1 MQNVGGPPECDRIP
15 LAPAPRPTVARDGAH
30 PPVHLRGATLLGMLS
45 RTASAGF
52 RQALVLSL
60 LLVLAACQPM
70 APGAPDAAPAPKV
83 DPVAEENGAVSVAP
97 MTPAPPEPPPAAAA
111 GNKKPPRKAPV
122 DWSPVTLASGEAW
135 LSCDL
140 DYSLHGDG
148 EPLLALDRESLDA
161 RLQACRDR
169 GVLRLRYRGRIDTDF
184 AALVERTTLVADAL
198 GIRKRV
204 LDLDSAGGLVED
216 AIRAGDFIA
225 ASRWTI
231 WVREESICHSA
242 CVFLLS
248 AGDVRRIAGQVGIH
262 RLIRMSSTATTRGE
276 LNAELRLVHGRV
288 RDYLERNGSSV
299 DVADLMMAV
308 PNRSLRMLSDDELLR
323 YGLDGV
329 NPAQDDLD
337 RLRLQRECGEDFVAR
352 RDAFARAFD
361 RKCREHDSELD
372 QLNACGLALRST
384 FGFPDAG
391 CPAESPL
398 SEFDLAQ
405 ADPAPEVESTE
416 VAETPQGAQF
426 GEAQGA
432 MLQLQSIPP
441 SE

>member
-1 MQNVGGPPECDRIP
+1 MFMRSALTRLEPA
-15 LAPAPRPTVARDGAH
+15 LALA
-30 PPVHLRGATLLGMLS
+30 
-45 RTASAGF
+45 
-52 RQALVLSL
+52 L
-60 LLVLAACQPM
+60 LLVLTGCQREASR
-70 APGAPDAAPAPKV
+70 APADAAAPQV
-83 DPVAEENGAVSVAP
+83 ETVAEENGAVSVAP
-97 MTPAPPEPPPAAAA
+97 MPPAVPEPPPAAP
-111 GNKKPPRKAPV
+111 NKKTPRTAPV
-122 DWSPVTLASGEAW
+122 DWSPVTLESGQAW

-140 DYSLHGDG
+140 DYSRHGDG
-148 EPLLALDRESLDA
+148 ESLLALDRESLEG
-161 RLQACRDR
+161 LLEGCVDR

-184 AALVERTTLVADAL
+184 AALVERVTLVADSL

-204 LDLDSAGGLVED
+204 LDLDSAGGMVED

-225 ASRWTI
+225 ESRWTL

-242 CVFLLS
+242 CVFVLS
-248 AGDVRRIAGQVGIH
+248 AGDVRRIAGEVGIH
-262 RLIRMSSTATTRGE
+262 RLIRMSSTATTRAE

-288 RDYLERNGSSV
+288 REYLERNGSSV

-337 RLRLQRECGEDFVAR
+337 RLRLQRECGDGFVAR

-361 RKCREHDSELD
+361 RKCREHGSELD
-372 QLNACGLALRST
+372 EINACGLALRGN
-384 FGFPDAG
+384 FGFPDAD

-405 ADPAPEVESTE
+405 VEPLPANQDAESST
-416 VAETPQGAQF
+416 APQG
-426 GEAQGA
+426 GPYVEGQGA
-432 MLQLQSIPP
+432 MLQMQAIPP
-441 SE
+441 IE

>member
-1 MQNVGGPPECDRIP
+1 MF
-15 LAPAPRPTVARDGAH
+15 PRP
-30 PPVHLRGATLLGMLS
+30 
-45 RTASAGF
+45 ASAGF
-52 RQALVLSL
+52 AWPLALAL
-60 LLVLAACQPM
+60 LLPLAACRPP
-70 APGAPDAAPAPKV
+70 APAAPAELPAPKV
-83 DPVAEENGAVSVAP
+83 ETVTEDNGAVSVAP
-97 MTPAPPEPPPAAAA
+97 MPPAAPEPKPAA
-111 GNKKPPRKAPV
+111 PEKKPAPAAKA

-140 DYSLHGDG
+140 DYSSHGDG
-148 EPLLALDRESLDA
+148 EPVLALDREALEA
-161 RLQACRDR
+161 RLQGCADR
-169 GVLRLRYRGRIDTDF
+169 GVLRLRYRGRIATDF
-184 AALVERTTLVADAL
+184 AALVERTTRVADAL
-198 GIRKRV
+198 DIRKRV

-225 ASRWTI
+225 QSRWTI

-248 AGDVRRIAGQVGIH
+248 AGDVRRIAGKVGIH
-262 RLIRMSSTATTRGE
+262 RLIRMSSTATTRAE
-276 LNAELRLVHGRV
+276 LNAELRMVHGRV

-308 PNRSLRMLSDDELLR
+308 PNRSLRMLSADELQR
-323 YGLDGV
+323 FGLDGV

-337 RLRLQRECGEDFVAR
+337 RLRLQRECGDDFVSR

-361 RKCREHDSELD
+361 RKCRAHDSELD

-384 FGFPDAG
+384 FGFPDAD

-405 ADPAPEVESTE
+405 AEPEPAGGASGATETAQGGALVE
-416 VAETPQGAQF
+416 G
-426 GEAQGA
+426 QGA
-432 MLQLQSIPP
+432 MMQLPSLPP
-441 SE
+441 SG

>member
-1 MQNVGGPPECDRIP
+1 
-15 LAPAPRPTVARDGAH
+15 
-30 PPVHLRGATLLGMLS
+30 MLS
-45 RTASAGF
+45 RTAFTGSRLPLAV
-52 RQALVLSL
+52 AML
-60 LLVLAACQPM
+60 LLSAACQR
-70 APGAPDAAPAPKV
+70 AAPTAPAETTAPKV
-83 DPVAEENGAVSVAP
+83 EAVTEANGAISVAP
-97 MTPAPPEPPPAAAA
+97 MTPAAPEPKPAAA
-111 GNKKPPRKAPV
+111 GKKTPAAATI
-122 DWSPVTLASGEAW
+122 DWSPVTLASGQAW

-140 DYSLHGDG
+140 DYSSHGDG
-148 EPLLALDRESLDA
+148 EPLLELDRESLEA
-161 RLQACRDR
+161 QLQGCAER
-169 GVLRLRYRGRIDTDF
+169 GVLRLRYRGRIATDF
-184 AALVERTTLVADAL
+184 AALVERVTRVADAQ

-204 LDLDSAGGLVED
+204 LDVDSAGGLVED

-231 WVREESICHSA
+231 WVREESVCHSA

-248 AGDVRRIAGQVGIH
+248 AGDVRRIAGKVGIH
-262 RLIRMSSTATTRGE
+262 RLIRMSSTATTRAE

-323 YGLDGV
+323 FGLDGV

-337 RLRLQRECGEDFVAR
+337 RLRLQRECGDGFVAR

-372 QLNACGLALRST
+372 QLNACGLALRGT
-384 FGFPDAG
+384 FGFPDAE

-405 ADPAPEVESTE
+405 AEPAVPVET
-416 VAETPQGAQF
+416 AESQKAPKGGPFGA
-426 GEAQGA
+426 GQGA
-432 MLQLQSIPP
+432 MLQLPAMPP
-441 SE
+441 SG

>member
-1 MQNVGGPPECDRIP
+1 MI
-15 LAPAPRPTVARDGAH
+15 
-30 PPVHLRGATLLGMLS
+30 S
-45 RTASAGF
+45 RTAPAAF
-52 RQALVLSL
+52 RL
-60 LLVLAACQPM
+60 LLVLATLLVSTACQRE
-70 APGAPDAAPAPKV
+70 AQRGAALPAPEV
-83 DPVAEENGAVSVAP
+83 EAVAEADGAVSVGP
-97 MTPAPPEPPPAAAA
+97 MAPAPPEPPPVAT
-111 GNKKPPRKAPV
+111 NKKTAAPAV
-122 DWSPVTLASGEAW
+122 PDWSPVSLQSGLAW

-140 DYSLHGDG
+140 DYSSHGDG
-148 EPLLALDRESLDA
+148 APVPALDRETLDE
-161 RLQACRDR
+161 LMGTCTER
-169 GVLRLRYRGRIDTDF
+169 GVLRLRYRGRITADF
-184 AALVERTTLVADAL
+184 VALVERVTRVADAL

-204 LDLDSAGGLVED
+204 LDLDSAGGMVED

-225 ASRWTI
+225 ESRWTI

-248 AGDVRRIAGQVGIH
+248 AGDVRRIAGNVGIH
-262 RLIRMSSTATTRGE
+262 RLIRMSSTATTRAE

-323 YGLDGV
+323 FGLDGV

-337 RLRLQRECGEDFVAR
+337 RLRLQRECGDDFVSR

-361 RKCREHDSELD
+361 RQCREDDSELD
-372 QLNACGLALRST
+372 ELNACGLALRGN
-384 FGFPDAG
+384 FGFPDAD

-405 ADPAPEVESTE
+405 AEPASAKEAAGAPK
-416 VAETPQGAQF
+416 TPQGAPY
-426 GEAQGA
+426 GEGQAA
-432 MLQLQSIPP
+432 MQQLQSIPP
-441 SE
+441 TQ

>member
-1 MQNVGGPPECDRIP
+1 MTLDPSFARYRP
-15 LAPAPRPTVARDGAH
+15 LLALAM
-30 PPVHLRGATLLGMLS
+30 LLS
-45 RTASAGF
+45 
-52 RQALVLSL
+52 
-60 LLVLAACQPM
+60 LAACQRE
-70 APGAPDAAPAPKV
+70 APAAPASAPVPKV
-83 DPVAEENGAVSVAP
+83 ESVSEDNGAVSVAP
-97 MTPAPPEPPPAAAA
+97 MPSAAPGPKPAVEAKTPRTAPI
-111 GNKKPPRKAPV
+111 
-122 DWSPVTLASGEAW
+122 DWSPVSLASGEAW

-140 DYSLHGDG
+140 DYSSHGDG
-148 EPLLALDRESLDA
+148 EPLLALDRESLEA
-161 RLQACRDR
+161 ALAGCAER
-169 GVLRLRYRGRIDTDF
+169 GVLRLRYRGRIATDF
-184 AALVERTTLVADAL
+184 AAMVERTTRVADAL

-225 ASRWTI
+225 ESRWTI

-248 AGDVRRIAGQVGIH
+248 AGDVRRIAGKVGIH
-262 RLIRMSSTATTRGE
+262 RLIRMSSTATTRAE

-323 YGLDGV
+323 FGLDGV
-329 NPAQDDLD
+329 NAAQDDLD
-337 RLRLQRECGEDFVAR
+337 RLRLQRECGNDFVSR

-372 QLNACGLALRST
+372 ELNACGLALRSN
-384 FGFPDAG
+384 FGFPDAD

-405 ADPAPEVESTE
+405 VEPEPTNISPEASQ
-416 VAETPQGAQF
+416 TPRG
-426 GEAQGA
+426 GG
-432 MLQLQSIPP
+432 
-441 SE
+441 

>member
-1 MQNVGGPPECDRIP
+1 MFPRTAIAAFRVSLTLAALLVSAACQRPPPGAPPVEASPKLEAAADANGAIS
-15 LAPAPRPTVARDGAH
+15 LAPMAPVPAEPPLPTVAKK
-30 PPVHLRGATLLGMLS
+30 P
-45 RTASAGF
+45 
-52 RQALVLSL
+52 
-60 LLVLAACQPM
+60 
-70 APGAPDAAPAPKV
+70 
-83 DPVAEENGAVSVAP
+83 
-97 MTPAPPEPPPAAAA
+97 PAPPPP
-111 GNKKPPRKAPV
+111 
-122 DWSPVTLASGEAW
+122 DWSPITLESGQAW

-140 DYSLHGDG
+140 NYSVHGDG
-148 EPLLALDRESLDA
+148 EPLLALDRASLDA
-161 RLQACRDR
+161 LIQGCIDR
-169 GVLRLRYRGRIDTDF
+169 GVLRLRYRGRIATDF
-184 AALVERTTLVADAL
+184 AALVERVTRVADAL
-198 GIRKRV
+198 QIRKRV

-225 ASRWTI
+225 SSRWTI

-242 CVFLLS
+242 CVFVLS

-288 RDYLERNGSSV
+288 REYLERNGSSV

-308 PNRSLRMLSDDELLR
+308 PNRSLRMLSNDELLR
-323 YGLDGV
+323 FGLDGV

-337 RLRLQRECGEDFVAR
+337 RLRLQRECGEDFVSR

-361 RKCREHDSELD
+361 RQCREHGSELD
-372 QLNACGLALRST
+372 ELNACGLALRGN
-384 FGFPDAG
+384 FGFPDAD

-405 ADPAPEVESTE
+405 AEPEPPQVLAPAPEAPQDGTVVEG
-416 VAETPQGAQF
+416 QGAI
-426 GEAQGA
+426 
-432 MLQLQSIPP
+432 LQSLPP

>member
-1 MQNVGGPPECDRIP
+1 MF
-15 LAPAPRPTVARDGAH
+15 
-30 PPVHLRGATLLGMLS
+30 M
-45 RTASAGF
+45 RTAHT
-52 RQALVLSL
+52 RLEPALALAL
-60 LLVLAACQPM
+60 LLVLTGCQRE
-70 APGAPDAAPAPKV
+70 APRAPAEAAAPQV
-83 DPVAEENGAVSVAP
+83 ETVAEENGAVSVAP
-97 MTPAPPEPPPAAAA
+97 MPPALPEPPPAAP
-111 GNKKPPRKAPV
+111 NKKTPRTAPV
-122 DWSPVTLASGEAW
+122 DWSPVALESGQAW

-140 DYSLHGDG
+140 DYSRHGDG
-148 EPLLALDRESLDA
+148 EPLLALDRESLEGLLDG
-161 RLQACRDR
+161 CVDR

-184 AALVERTTLVADAL
+184 AALVERVTLVADSL

-204 LDLDSAGGLVED
+204 LDLDSAGGMVED

-225 ASRWTI
+225 ESRWTL

-242 CVFLLS
+242 CVFVLS
-248 AGDVRRIAGQVGIH
+248 AGDVRRIAGEVGIH
-262 RLIRMSSTATTRGE
+262 RLIRMSSTATTRAE

-288 RDYLERNGSSV
+288 REYLERNGSSV

-337 RLRLQRECGEDFVAR
+337 RLRLQRECGDGFVAR

-361 RKCREHDSELD
+361 RKCREHGSELD
-372 QLNACGLALRST
+372 EINACGLALRGN
-384 FGFPDAG
+384 FGFPDAD

-405 ADPAPEVESTE
+405 VEPPE
-416 VAETPQGAQF
+416 APQGTPYSEGQS
-426 GEAQGA
+426 A
-432 MLQLQSIPP
+432 MMQLPALPP

>member
-1 MQNVGGPPECDRIP
+1 VP
-15 LAPAPRPTVARDGAH
+15 
-30 PPVHLRGATLLGMLS
+30 
-45 RTASAGF
+45 
-52 RQALVLSL
+52 
-60 LLVLAACQPM
+60 
-70 APGAPDAAPAPKV
+70 
-83 DPVAEENGAVSVAP
+83 
-97 MTPAPPEPPPAAAA
+97 
-111 GNKKPPRKAPV
+111 
-122 DWSPVTLASGEAW
+122 
-135 LSCDL
+135 
-140 DYSLHGDG
+140 
-148 EPLLALDRESLDA
+148 ALDRESLETL
-161 RLQACRDR
+161 LQHCTDR
-169 GVLRLRYRGRIDTDF
+169 GVLRLRYRGRIATDF
-184 AALVERTTLVADAL
+184 AALVERVTLVADSL

-225 ASRWTI
+225 ASRWTV

-248 AGDVRRIAGQVGIH
+248 AGDVRRIAGNVGIH
-262 RLIRMSSTATTRGE
+262 RLIRMSSTATTRAE

-323 YGLDGV
+323 FGLDGV

-337 RLRLQRECGEDFVAR
+337 RLRLQRECGDGFVAR

-372 QLNACGLALRST
+372 QLNACGLALRGN
-384 FGFPDAG
+384 FGFPDAD

-405 ADPAPEVESTE
+405 VDPLPASDSLPASEYPGSPAAP
-416 VAETPQGAQF
+416 PGAPY
-426 GEAQGA
+426 GEGQAA
-432 MLQLQSIPP
+432 MMPLPSIPP